1 MAIYK
6 IASLNYITA
15 GSNRAFVNI
24 DTILDYELCKP
35 NYILRNEEPYIDQNA
50 VSVY

>member
-1 MAIYK
+1 MATYK

-15 GSNRAFVNI
+15 GSNRAFVNM
-24 DTILDYELCKP
+24 DTILDYELCKS